1 MSNDD
6 YSSLIVKLFSSQGVC
21 LHTTPQVEQD
31 NDNLFD
37 LVHVFRQFSR
47 EVDGGELHRL
57 VFQPPVNF
65 QNTFTT
71 SFSGRLY
78 DWKQQEKQAIQVIF
92 DDKASPIYILVKAS
106 LSLPVDSLHGLIDDI
121 QQCFQKF
128 DKLLEINDNN
138 HHHKDNWKNSL
149 CLPEQVKQVV
159 TELTTKVAVGSSR
172 RG

>member
-1 MSNDD
+1 
-6 YSSLIVKLFSSQGVC
+6 
-21 LHTTPQVEQD
+21 
-31 NDNLFD
+31 
-37 LVHVFRQFSR
+37 
-47 EVDGGELHRL
+47 
-57 VFQPPVNF
+57 
-65 QNTFTT
+65 
-71 SFSGRLY
+71 
-78 DWKQQEKQAIQVIF
+78 
-92 DDKASPIYILVKAS
+92 
-106 LSLPVDSLHGLIDDI
+106 LHGLIDDI